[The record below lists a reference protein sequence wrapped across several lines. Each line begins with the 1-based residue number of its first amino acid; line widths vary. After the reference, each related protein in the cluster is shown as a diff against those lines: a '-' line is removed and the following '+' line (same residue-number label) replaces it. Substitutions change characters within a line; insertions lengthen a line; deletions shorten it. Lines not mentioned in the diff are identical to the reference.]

1 MKSSYELTRKMT
13 SKIVKEYIKQ
23 KNGILNGTQVKLNLS
38 AIQKDPN
45 YQRKSDKWKAWIEQ
59 HKEEIFTVEY
69 DPKFGDQPKVVT
81 LKEDTSDPKWL
92 WFIGDLDV
100 L

>member
-23 KNGILNGTQVKLNLS
+23 KNGIPNGAQVKLNLS

-45 YQRKSDKWKAWIEQ
+45 YQRKSDKWKEWIEQ

-69 DPKFGDQPKVVT
+69 DPKFEEQPKVVT
-81 LKEDTSDPKWL
+81 LKEDTSNPKWL

>member
-1 MKSSYELTRKMT
+1 MKSSYELTRKIT
-13 SKIVKEYIKQ
+13 SKIVKEYIQQ
-23 KNGILNGTQVKLNLS
+23 KNSISNGTQVKLNLS

>member
-23 KNGILNGTQVKLNLS
+23 KNGIPNGAQVKLNLS

-45 YQRKSDKWKAWIEQ
+45 YQRKSDKWKAWIE
-59 HKEEIFTVEY
+59 
-69 DPKFGDQPKVVT
+69 
-81 LKEDTSDPKWL
+81 
-92 WFIGDLDV
+92 
-100 L
+100 

>member
-23 KNGILNGTQVKLNLS
+23 KNGIPNGTQVKLNLS
-38 AIQKDPN
+38 TIQKDPN

>member
-23 KNGILNGTQVKLNLS
+23 KNSIPNGTQVKLNLS

-45 YQRKSDKWKAWIEQ
+45 YQRKSDKWKEWIEQ

-69 DPKFGDQPKVVT
+69 DPKFGEQPKVVT

-92 WFIGDLDV
+92 WFIGDLSA

>member
-1 MKSSYELTRKMT
+1 MA

-23 KNGILNGTQVKLNLS
+23 KNGIPNGTQVKLNLS
-38 AIQKDPN
+38 AIQKDPS
-45 YQRKSDKWKAWIEQ
+45 YQRKSDKWKEWIEE

-69 DPKFGDQPKVVT
+69 DPKFGEQPKVVT

>member
-1 MKSSYELTRKMT
+1 MT

-23 KNGILNGTQVKLNLS
+23 KNSIPNGTQVKLNLS

-45 YQRKSDKWKAWIEQ
+45 YQRKSDKWKEWIEQ
-59 HKEEIFTVEY
+59 HKEEIFTVEH

>member
-23 KNGILNGTQVKLNLS
+23 KNGIPNGTQVKLNLS
-38 AIQKDPN
+38 TIQKDPN
-45 YQRKSDKWKAWIEQ
+45 YQRKSDKWKEWIEE

-69 DPKFGDQPKVVT
+69 DPKFGEQPKVVT

>member
-1 MKSSYELTRKMT
+1 MKSSYKLTRKMT

-23 KNGILNGTQVKLNLS
+23 KNSIPNGTQVKLNLS

>member
-59 HKEEIFTVEY
+59 HKEEIFTVEC

-81 LKEDTSDPKWL
+81 LKEDASDPKWL

>member
-1 MKSSYELTRKMT
+1 MKSSYELTRKMA

-23 KNGILNGTQVKLNLS
+23 KNSIPNGTQVKLNLS

>member
-23 KNGILNGTQVKLNLS
+23 KNSIPNGTQVKLNLS